1 MANNYHE
8 VKKGD
13 TLSGIAKKYNTTVSY
28 LAKLNNIQ
36 NVNLIYVG
44 QKIYLS
50 GSTSSGST
58 SSTGKT
64 ATIQPIIDAFGLQ
77 SNTDRT
83 VFATWTWTR
92 ENTSHYKVIW
102 YYDTG
107 NGIWFVGNET
117 TTEQKQ
123 SIYTAP
129 SNAIKVQFKVQA
141 VSQTRSVNGSE
152 TSYWTGK
159 WSTAKEYA
167 FSSNKP
173 VVPPVPRLTIQQYN
187 ATISVDNVSN
197 DATHIEFELHKSTIN
212 GYADTYSKYKTGSA
226 QIYSSSA
233 SYKTSITAG
242 CKYKARARSYRI
254 VSGSTKTYSDWTE
267 YSSPVETIPEGAKSP
282 ITVVASSSTSVHLT
296 WNSITTAKTYDIEY
310 ATKKEYLSGSNAT
323 TVINSIE
330 TTHYEL
336 TGLQSGSTYFFR
348 MRGVNDE
355 GTSPW
360 SEISSVLLGT
370 VPAAPTSWSSTTT
383 AVSGEP
389 VNLYW
394 VHNTE
399 DGSKQTKSELEITIG
414 INTRYETIT
423 STPSDEENDK
433 TNVYSIDT
441 ESYVEGTRI
450 FWRVRTA
457 GVTEE
462 FGEWSTLREIT
473 IYAPAVL
480 DLQVTDNYGNDLYTM
495 KSFPFYIVAEGG
507 PSTQYSLS
515 YHVSIRANDTY
526 LTIDEMGQE
535 RIVTRKQIIYSRYFD
550 VTGTL
555 EYKIDAGDVDLEN
568 NVSYTL
574 ICTVS
579 MNSGLV
585 ASNERDFTV
594 SWTSETFDVN
604 AEVAIDHNTLTAGI
618 CPYCG
623 YKDTVYY
630 AVDYNSDKQL
640 YVKTNTKLTPLEG
653 NTIGSLTTNGDLVYQ
668 GYNNRGESVYFTIGL
683 SDEIN
688 LIPDMTLSVYRR
700 EYDGK
705 FTLIQNDIPNEG
717 NTFITDPHPALDM
730 ARYRVVAMKNDTG
743 AVSFSDIPGVA
754 VNEKAI
760 VIQWD
765 EQWSDYDITDIS
777 ETLERPWVGSM
788 VKLPYNIEIS
798 NKNKNDV
805 SLIKYV
811 GRENPVSYYGTQKD
825 ISASWKVEIPKYD
838 KDTLYAIRR
847 LAVYMGDV
855 YVREPSGIG
864 YWANV
869 TVSYSQNYKNMTIPI
884 TIEVVKVE
892 GGV

>member
-1 MANNYHE
+1 MANEYYV

-44 QKIYLS
+44 QKIYMS
-50 GSTSSGST
+50 GSTASS
-58 SSTGKT
+58 SSSSNKT
-64 ATIQPIIDAFGLQ
+64 ATKTPIVDAFGLQ
-77 SNTDRT
+77 ANTDRT

-92 ENTSHYKVIW
+92 ENTSHYKTIW

-107 NGIWFVGNET
+107 NGIWFIGNDT
-117 TTEQKQ
+117 TTEQQQ

-129 SNAIKVQFKVQA
+129 SNAIRVQFKVQPI
-141 VSQTRSVNGSE
+141 SKTKSINGND
-152 TSYWTGK
+152 TSYWTVG
-159 WSTAKEYA
+159 WSTAKEYE
-167 FSSNKP
+167 FSNNKP
-173 VVPPVPRLTIQQYN
+173 VVPPMPSLEIRQYN
-187 ATISVDNVSN
+187 AIISVDNVAD
-197 DATHIEFELHKSTIN
+197 DATHVEFELHKTKN
-212 GYADTYSKYKTGSA
+212 DGYADTYSKYKTGTA
-226 QIYSSSA
+226 QIYSRSA
-233 SYKTSITAG
+233 SFKTSIGAG
-242 CKYKARARSYRI
+242 CKYKARARTYRLTNNSK
-254 VSGSTKTYSDWTE
+254 VYSDWTD
-267 YSSPVETIPEGAKSP
+267 YTSAVETIPEGSKSP
-282 ITVVASSSTSVHLT
+282 ITVTASSSTSVHLT
-296 WNSITTAKTYDIEY
+296 WKSITTAKTYDIEY
-310 ATKKEYLSGSNAT
+310 ATKKEYLAGSNAT
-323 TVINSIE
+323 TVISSIE
-330 TTHYEL
+330 TTSYEL

-383 AVSGEP
+383 ATSGEP

-399 DGSKQTKSELEITIG
+399 DGSKITKSELEITIG
-414 INTRYETIT
+414 ADTRVETI
-423 STPSDEENDK
+423 STVPDEEDG
-433 TNVYSIDT
+433 TNIYSIET
-441 ESYVEGTRI
+441 YNFTEGTRI

-462 FGEWSTLREIT
+462 YGDWSTLREIT
-473 IYAPAVL
+473 VYAPPTL
-480 DLQVTDNYGNDLYTM
+480 DLQVVDNYGNDLYTM
-495 KSFPFYIVAEGG
+495 ESFPFYIVAEGG
-507 PSTQYSLS
+507 PSTQHALS

-526 LTIDEMGQE
+526 FTIDEMGQE
-535 RIVTRKQIIYSRYFD
+535 RIITRKQIIYSEYFD
-550 VTGTL
+550 TTGTL
-555 EYKIDAGDVDLEN
+555 AYKITAGDVDLEN
-568 NVSYTL
+568 NISYTL

-585 ASNERDFTV
+585 ASNEWDFSV
-594 SWTSETFDVN
+594 RWMSETFDVN
-604 AEVAIDHNTLTAGI
+604 AEVAIDPNTLTAGI

-623 YKDTVYY
+623 YRDTIYY
-630 AVDYNSDKQL
+630 AVNYNADKQL
-640 YVKTNTKLTPLEG
+640 YVRTNTKLSPMDGT
-653 NTIGSLTTNGDLVYQ
+653 TIGSLTTNGDLVYE
-668 GYNNRGESVYFTIGL
+668 GRDNKGDIVLFSIGL
-683 SDEIN
+683 SEEIN
-688 LIPDMTLSVYRR
+688 LIPDMMLSVYRR

-705 FTLIQNDIPNEG
+705 FTLIQNEIPNDG
-717 NTFITDPHPALDM
+717 NIFITDPHPALDM

-743 AVSFSDIPGVA
+743 AISFNDIPGVS

-765 EQWSDYDITDIS
+765 EQWSDYDVSNSS
-777 ETLERPWVGSM
+777 ETLERPWAGSM
-788 VKLPYNIEIS
+788 VKLPYNIEIT

-805 SLIKYV
+805 SLIKYI
-811 GRENPVSYYGTQKD
+811 GRENPVTYYGTQKD
-825 ISASWKVEIPKYD
+825 ISANWKVEIPKYD